1 MSDLLDYAK
10 HEIEILNKLAK
21 KGNDPMS
28 EYALATHKDVL
39 ELVEVFSKQGHSG
52 MSSSMVL
59 DMFTRVVRYMPLSPL
74 TGEEDEWG
82 TNAGSDQNNR
92 DYAVFKRDDGTS
104 FDLDLDPI
112 YTDDDGKSWFT
123 KGGGDHKD
131 STVEF
136 PYMPGNKDR
145 PEVYLEKDNGDE

>member
-1 MSDLLDYAK
+1 MSDLLEYAK
-10 HEIEILNKLAK
+10 REIEILNKQNK
-21 KGNDPMS
+21 TNSDPMS
-28 EYALATHKDVL
+28 EYAHAVRNDVL
-39 ELVEVFSKQGHSG
+39 ELVEVFAKQGHSG

-59 DMFTRVVRYMPLSPL
+59 DMFTRVTRYMPLSPL

-92 DYAVFKRDDGTS
+92 DYAVFKRDDGTA

-136 PYMPGNKDR
+136 PYMPGNEDR
-145 PEVYLEKDNGDE
+145 PEVYLEKDGDE

>member
-1 MSDLLDYAK
+1 MADKYDKLLRSYFTGELDILYSQRISDLLEPHMEEDVNSDIRSSNSNRK
-10 HEIEILNKLAK
+10 PVEFRMIKL
-21 KGNDPMS
+21 
-28 EYALATHKDVL
+28 
-39 ELVEVFSKQGHSG
+39 
-52 MSSSMVL
+52 
-59 DMFTRVVRYMPLSPL
+59 
-74 TGEEDEWG
+74 EEDEWG

-92 DYAVFKRDDGTS
+92 DYAVFKRGDGTS